1 MDADAEHLQQPECKQ
16 DAQFQFGYFKD
27 ILEPATNHINPRL
40 LLLY

>member
-1 MDADAEHLQQPECKQ
+1 VNADAIDRQQPECEQ
-16 DAQFQFGYFKD
+16 DALFQFGYFKD